1 MWNTMLFSPSLAI
14 RNQSKPVGFLGHLR
28 VDGVVE
34 DPRESK
40 VDVAN
45 QLIQV
50 VIRLQPQGICGLVC
64 LYDNLWRK
72 EHALVKQNDGEN
84 KWEENLATKA
94 KTLEPCKR
102 FSYLIIRVGV
112 HCPNLQ
118 EVERLFHLRLKWA
131 SCYIS
136 HAKPDYCSALRRS
149 RQVVCNCLPYLG
161 WYLGGHE
168 VQPPCCQN
176 LRDKRE
182 DDSSINK
189 VQD

>member
-1 MWNTMLFSPSLAI
+1 MWTVSLFIQSLAL
-14 RNQSKPVGFLGHLR
+14 RDQGKPMGFLGYLR

-64 LYDNLWRK
+64 FYDNLWRK
-72 EHALVKQNDGEN
+72 EHALVKQNVWEK
-84 KWEENLATKA
+84 KWKKNLATKA
-94 KTLEPCKR
+94 KTLEPCKC
-102 FSYLIIRVGV
+102 FSYLIIGVGV

-118 EVERLFHLRLKWA
+118 EVERLFHLRWKWA

-136 HAKPDYCSALRRS
+136 HSKSDYRSALRWS
-149 RQVVCNCLPYLG
+149 RQVVRNCLPYLG

-182 DDSSINK
+182 VKSTINK
-189 VQD
+189 GKD